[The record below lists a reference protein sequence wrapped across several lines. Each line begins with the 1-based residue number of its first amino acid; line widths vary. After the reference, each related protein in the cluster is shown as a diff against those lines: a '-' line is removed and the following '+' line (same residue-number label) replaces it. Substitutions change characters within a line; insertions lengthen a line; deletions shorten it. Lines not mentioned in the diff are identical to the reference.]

1 MPEDKDIAKD
11 AVTGDAPTPVTI
23 TLTRHRE
30 PDWLLGET
38 LDSLEKQKGITG
50 EVLFLDQNWREDYAR
65 AVEARSNAALVF
77 RCVPCED
84 KGIAHARNRGL
95 ELAAYDTVL
104 CVDSDVIAEP
114 DWAMRMAEAL
124 SQPGVAIVGAR
135 IVPRWRARPPVLAR
149 SKVVLDQYSMLD
161 LGVETKTCARIVGAG
176 FGLCKTAAPDQMYFD
191 TNFGRREGKLFGGEE
206 TDLCRRVLAVLP
218 HGIVYVGTAVV
229 HHQVLPERLRWS
241 WVWRRLYYAGLGR
254 AQMGGA
260 PKPSQDLS
268 LADWLLLPFIL
279 PPYVA
284 GYLVARLKGLLE

>member
-1 MPEDKDIAKD
+1 M
-11 AVTGDAPTPVTI
+11 PVTI
-23 TLTRHRE
+23 TLTRYRE
-30 PDWLLGET
+30 PDWLLAET
-38 LDSLEKQKGITG
+38 LDSLEAQKGITG

-65 AVEARSNAALVF
+65 LVEARSNAALVF

-95 ELAAYDTVL
+95 ELATYETVL
-104 CVDSDVIAEP
+104 SVDSDVIAEP

-124 SQPGVAIVGAR
+124 SQPGVAIAGAR
-135 IVPRWRARPPVLAR
+135 IVPRWRAKPSVLAR

-161 LGVETKTCARIVGAG
+161 LGVETKTCSRIVGAG
-176 FGLCKTAAPDQMYFD
+176 FGLRKSAAGDQMYFD

-206 TDLCRRVLAVLP
+206 TDLCRRVLAVVP
-218 HGIVYVGTAVV
+218 DSIVYVGAAVV

-260 PKPSQDLS
+260 PNPSQSPS
-268 LADWLLLPFIL
+268 LMDWLLLPLIL

-284 GYLVARLKGLLE
+284 GYLAGRLQSLFTKPSI